1 MNRIPKKFET
11 SYVFNDLMTSIFS
24 LLIQN
29 ENIEK
34 LNNNTQLPYLF
45 TNKPIPLTFNY
56 LLKENKCSD
65 ISSKISWL
73 INSNKIPTSFSYN
86 YKLISNTIDNST
98 LLIFQIE
105 ITNPNKIE
113 DNLAKKVINSCNKIC
128 IEMINNLEYLL
139 QEKNTNIYQ
148 YESDIIS
155 SSKKEIW
162 NTLKKLNLYLK
173 INKKIKNYKIEGNFE
188 VGTKITIVFFDDNSY
203 QFLISYLDTDINK
216 KKWEIEIIPLENE
229 LERQAI
235 RWCLIEISKDKCF
248 IYVYHIFKELPS
260 SEILKELKIKKK
272 NMINIL
278 KNFIENKEIN
288 FK

>member
-1 MNRIPKKFET
+1 MKRIPKKFET

-34 LNNNTQLPYLF
+34 LNSNTQLPYLF

-56 LLKENKCSD
+56 LLKKNKCSD

-113 DNLAKKVINSCNKIC
+113 NNLAIKVINSCNKIC
-128 IEMINNLEYLL
+128 IEMINNIEYLI
-139 QEKNTNIYQ
+139 QEINNKIYQ
-148 YESDIIS
+148 YESDIIN
-155 SSKKEIW
+155 SSKEEIW
-162 NTLKKLNLYLK
+162 NTFKNLNHYLK
-173 INKKIKNYKIEGNFE
+173 INKKIKNYIIEGNNLE
-188 VGTKITIVFFDDNSY
+188 IGTKITVIFIDNTSVKY
-203 QFLISYLDTDINK
+203 LISYLNNDNNK
-216 KKWEIEIIPLENE
+216 KKWEIEVIPLENE
-229 LERQAI
+229 LEKQAI
-235 RWCLIEISKDKCF
+235 RLCLIEISKEKCF
-248 IYVYHIFKELPS
+248 IYIYHVFNEMPSLEVMKEL
-260 SEILKELKIKKK
+260 ELKKK
-272 NMINIL
+272 NMITII
-278 KNFIENKEIN
+278 KNFLENKE
-288 FK
+288 K

>member
-1 MNRIPKKFET
+1 MKRIPKKFET

-24 LLIQN
+24 LLIQI

-113 DNLAKKVINSCNKIC
+113 DNLAKKVINAISIAEKIFIFFIMC
-128 IEMINNLEYLL
+128 YFLL
-139 QEKNTNIYQ
+139 LFYVE
-148 YESDIIS
+148 
-155 SSKKEIW
+155 
-162 NTLKKLNLYLK
+162 LY
-173 INKKIKNYKIEGNFE
+173 
-188 VGTKITIVFFDDNSY
+188 T
-203 QFLISYLDTDINK
+203 FLGAL
-216 KKWEIEIIPLENE
+216 
-229 LERQAI
+229 
-235 RWCLIEISKDKCF
+235 
-248 IYVYHIFKELPS
+248 H
-260 SEILKELKIKKK
+260 
-272 NMINIL
+272 
-278 KNFIENKEIN
+278 
-288 FK
+288 

>member
-34 LNNNTQLPYLF
+34 LNSNTQLPYLF

-56 LLKENKCSD
+56 LLKKNKCSD

-113 DNLAKKVINSCNKIC
+113 NNLAIKVINSCNKIC
-128 IEMINNLEYLL
+128 IEMINNIEYLI
-139 QEKNTNIYQ
+139 QEINNKIYQ
-148 YESDIIS
+148 YESDIIN
-155 SSKKEIW
+155 SSKEEIW
-162 NTLKKLNLYLK
+162 NTFKNLNHYLK
-173 INKKIKNYKIEGNFE
+173 INKKIKNYIIEGNNLE
-188 VGTKITIVFFDDNSY
+188 IGTKITVIFIDNTSVKY
-203 QFLISYLDTDINK
+203 LISYLNNDNNK
-216 KKWEIEIIPLENE
+216 KKWEIEVIPLENE
-229 LERQAI
+229 LEKQAI
-235 RWCLIEISKDKCF
+235 RLCLIEISKEKCF
-248 IYVYHIFKELPS
+248 IYIYHVFNEMPSLEVMKEL
-260 SEILKELKIKKK
+260 ELKKK
-272 NMINIL
+272 NMITII
-278 KNFIENKEIN
+278 KNFLENKE
-288 FK
+288 K